1 MFNTKQKY
9 VYVFFSALNPAVY
22 CLFTLWAEECDLI
35 DLSMKHKTKLAEFL
49 VLSQLRPFYCP

>member
-9 VYVFFSALNPAVY
+9 VYVFFLCLNPAVY

-35 DLSMKHKTKLAEFL
+35 DLSMKHKAIIMVNVMSMDNKM
-49 VLSQLRPFYCP
+49 V